1 MKIKATKK
9 QINEVLQKKKND
21 KEMALLAVKYE
32 KYNKKEIMQ
41 KAWVISRERNI
52 GIGQAIRLSW
62 EEARIAK
69 EEFILLNKDYQK
81 NEYYMY
87 TSDSLESILN
97 TNIANHIE
105 ILCNEQQKVMDGI
118 NGTNNRILNIIK
130 EQFKAG
136 KIIKHIIALIKNEM
150 ANKSNSRIKRFINEL
165 NNSGY
170 ITITRTYK
178 NGDYNIKNLV
188 LDTVQ

>member
-1 MKIKATKK
+1 MKIKATKT
-9 QINEVLQKKKND
+9 QIDKVLQKRKND

-87 TSDSLESILN
+87 TSNSLESILN

-105 ILCNEQQKVMDGI
+105 ILYNEQQKVMDGI

-136 KIIKHIIALIKNEM
+136 KIIKHIIDLIKNEM

-188 LDTVQ
+188 LDTAQ